1 MSAVRR
7 AIGQG
12 FPTIRPQVHL
22 VRHPSVNKGRWPAFR
37 LGSTRCCPKGPLVF
51 PRLDTHPGQAAAAL
65 VRRKRRRPRRAP
77 AAKVAVSG
85 TLASMVLGAA
95 AAAQPC
101 LVTPARGRRRL
112 ARGPLG
118 RRRGAPLP
126 RDGPARRGGRPRD
139 LGERRR
145 SPRAGRREA
154 ARRRGGPGAARR
166 APRTCPRH
174 RGARCASVGAAARTR
189 TGPRRGPW
197 PRALGE
203 PSGPER
209 RGAGPD
215 GFRGGLGRSRA
226 IADVDPRTSTTSGSP
241 TRTGAAPSPPSAPC
255 R

>member
-1 MSAVRR
+1 MASVSAGKHSMLPERPTC
-7 AIGQG
+7 
-12 FPTIRPQVHL
+12 FPTTRHAPRPGRRGARAPKTPTAAARAGREGGGFGHFGQHGPRGCRGGAAVP
-22 VRHPSVNKGRWPAFR
+22 RDPRPRPSAPRP
-37 LGSTRCCPKGPLVF
+37 GSSRAA
-51 PRLDTHPGQAAAAL
+51 PRRAAAA
-65 VRRKRRRPRRAP
+65 RRSCASGRPSPRPR
-77 AAKVAVSG
+77 G
-85 TLASMVLGAA
+85 TTS
-95 AAAQPC
+95 
-101 LVTPARGRRRL
+101 R
-112 ARGPLG
+112 
-118 RRRGAPLP
+118 
-126 RDGPARRGGRPRD
+126 
-139 LGERRR
+139 
-145 SPRAGRREA
+145 PRAGRCEA

-226 IADVDPRTSTTSGSP
+226 IADVDPRPSTTSGSP